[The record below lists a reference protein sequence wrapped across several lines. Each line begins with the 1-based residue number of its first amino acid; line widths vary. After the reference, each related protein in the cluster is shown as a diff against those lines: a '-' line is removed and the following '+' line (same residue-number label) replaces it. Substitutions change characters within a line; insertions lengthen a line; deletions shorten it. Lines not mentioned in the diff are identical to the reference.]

1 MMTENLNGFILIDG
15 EGKRLEDKM
24 HNKLRNETVSSLS
37 TQRASQVVIEPTKHK
52 FTSQLTSG
60 NNTTNEHA

>member
-1 MMTENLNGFILIDG
+1 MMTENLNGFILID
-15 EGKRLEDKM
+15 EKGKRLEDKM
-24 HNKLRNETVSSLS
+24 HNKLRNETVSSIS

-60 NNTTNEHA
+60 NNTTYEHA